1 MDELLRHGDVPFG
14 GVGDGV
20 KAPDSQKLKQKARAA
35 AGKVKSCAMA
45 VKGVVDRH
53 PISPL
58 LYLVILALAA
68 GAFIFKSTYIKAY
81 AVSVDGVEMA
91 VVSDTGEVA
100 EAVSLVESRVADVLG
115 ESYACPA
122 EVTYTPI
129 YSTEAELT
137 GTESLEEYLYEAA
150 HAVMDV
156 YVLTVGGQEFGIAA
170 SQEELQAMLDQVA
183 APYMTENTVSYSFV
197 EEVTITT
204 REMASNTEFSD
215 LDAILAQLTVN
226 TIEEA
231 VYVVEK
237 GDTFVAIAKKLG
249 MTMDELSALNP
260 DVTPSKLWID
270 QELVIQQSV
279 PFLSV
284 QTVDNLTYEE
294 VIESPIVYTE
304 TDTMYEGDTKVTEQG
319 LDGLAMVNAD
329 VTYVNGYE
337 TGRTVITS
345 TTLEEATT
353 TYALM
358 GTKEKPRTASKGYFI
373 TPVASYTITS
383 KYGYRTLNGKREFHT
398 GVDFA
403 ASYGTAI
410 RAADGGTVTYAGWK
424 GNYGK
429 LVIITH
435 DDGSQTYY
443 AHNSSL
449 LVSKGDKV
457 YQGQTIAKMG
467 STGRSTGNHCH
478 FEIRINGETVNPLNY
493 L

>member
-1 MDELLRHGDVPFG
+1 MDELLRHGEVPFS
-14 GVGDGV
+14 GDSGAAPSPKEQV
-20 KAPDSQKLKQKARAA
+20 RKAAEKVRGAAR
-35 AGKVKSCAMA
+35 A
-45 VKGVVDRH
+45 VKGAVDRH
-53 PISPL
+53 PVSPL
-58 LYLVILALAA
+58 FYVVILAIVA
-68 GAFIFKSTYIKAY
+68 GVFVFRSTYVKAY

-91 VVSDTGEVA
+91 LVTDASAVD
-100 EAVSLVESRVADVLG
+100 EAVSSVESRVADVLG
-115 ESYACPA
+115 TSYACAA
-122 EVTYTPI
+122 EVTLTPV
-129 YSTEAELT
+129 YSTEEELT
-137 GTESLEEYLYEAA
+137 GTEALEEYLYESS
-150 HAVMDV
+150 HAVMDTF
-156 YVLTVGGQEFGIAA
+156 VLTVDGVEIGSAA
-170 SQEELQAMLDQVA
+170 SEADIQALLDEVA
-183 APYMTENTVSYSFV
+183 APYMTENTVSYQFV
-197 EEVTITT
+197 EDVSVTT
-204 REMASNTEFSD
+204 REAASTTEFD
-215 LDAILAQLTVN
+215 LEAMLGALTYF

-231 VYVVEK
+231 FYTVEK
-237 GDTFVAIAKKLG
+237 GDTFVAISKELG

-260 DVTPSKLWID
+260 DVTPAKLWVG
-270 QELVIQQSV
+270 QQLTIQQAV

-284 QTVDNLTYEE
+284 QTVENQTYEE
-294 VIESPIVYTE
+294 VIASPIVYTE
-304 TDTMYEGDTKVTEQG
+304 TDSLYVGDTQVTEQG
-319 LDGLAMVNAD
+319 KDGLALVNAD

-353 TYALM
+353 TYALK
-358 GTKEKPRTASKGYFI
+358 GTKEKPKTASKGYFI

-403 ASYGTAI
+403 ASYGTKV

-467 STGRSTGNHCH
+467 ATGRATGSHCH
-478 FEIRINGETVNPLNY
+478 FEIRINGSTVNPLKY

>member
-1 MDELLRHGDVPFG
+1 MDELLRHGDLPFG
-14 GVGDGV
+14 GDNDGV
-20 KAPDSQKLKQKARAA
+20 KTPVGQTLKEKTRAA
-35 AGKVKSCAMA
+35 AGKVKNCAVA

-58 LYLVILALAA
+58 FYLVILALAA
-68 GAFIFKSTYIKAY
+68 GVVIFKSTYIEAY
-81 AVSVDGVEMA
+81 AVNVDGVEMA
-91 VVSDTGEVA
+91 VVTDASEVD
-100 EAVSLVESRVADVLG
+100 EAVSQVESRVADVLG
-115 ESYACPA
+115 ESYDCPA
-122 EVTYTPI
+122 EVSVTAI
-129 YSTEAELT
+129 YSTEEEVT
-137 GTESLEEYLYEAA
+137 GTEALEEYLYESA
-150 HAVMDV
+150 HPVMDV
-156 YVLTVGGQEFGIAA
+156 YVLTVGGQEFGMAA
-170 SQEELQAMLDQVA
+170 SEEELQALLDQVA
-183 APYMTENTVSYSFV
+183 APYMTENTISYSFV

-204 REMASNTEFSD
+204 REMPSNTEFGN
-215 LDAILAQLTVN
+215 LAPVLAALTVN

-237 GDTFVAIAKKLG
+237 GDTFTAIAKKLG

-260 DVTPSKLWID
+260 DVTPAKLWIG
-270 QELVIQQSV
+270 QELIIQQSV

-294 VIESPIVYTE
+294 VIKSPIVYTE
-304 TDTMYEGDTKVTEQG
+304 TDTMYIGDTQVTEQG
-319 LDGLAMVNAD
+319 MDGLARVNAD

-353 TYALM
+353 TYALT
-358 GTKEKPRTASKGYFI
+358 GTKEKPKTASKGYYI

-383 KYGYRTLNGKREFHT
+383 KYGYRTLNGRREFHT

-403 ASYGTAI
+403 AAYGTKI

-443 AHNSSL
+443 AHCSSL
-449 LVSKGDKV
+449 LVSRGDKV

-478 FEIRINGETVNPLNY
+478 FEIRINGKTVNPLKY